1 MKFFAVISLIYLI
14 KINTKNIDISIGG
27 SETYTPVI
35 VEFIDDYRLWLY
47 EDYCVYDSIAYYK
60 QMEKDL
66 QEYSDFQTGKERD
79 KRGKINDNW
88 EKD

>member
-1 MKFFAVISLIYLI
+1 MMAYISRYDR
-14 KINTKNIDISIGG
+14 TFISFVNRKYK
-27 SETYTPVI
+27 TYNVLF
-35 VEFIDDYRLWLY
+35 EFIDDYRLWLY
-47 EDYCVYDSIAYYK
+47 EDYCVYDNVRYYK

-79 KRGKINDNW
+79 KRGKLDDNW

>member
-1 MKFFAVISLIYLI
+1 MGYISKYDTKFITFVNKKYKQHNVLF
-14 KINTKNIDISIGG
+14 
-27 SETYTPVI
+27 
-35 VEFIDDYRLWLY
+35 EFIDDYRLWLY
-47 EDYCVYDSIAYYK
+47 EDYCVYDSIEYYK

-79 KRGKINDNW
+79 KRGKLDDNW